1 MPLRDLLL
9 ASIFVLV
16 LPFAFRHAYIGVLL
30 WTWVSVMNPHKLA
43 FGFMHNA
50 PIAAIIG
57 GAVLVSLFFT
67 RDRVKLPGGAPI
79 VFIALFV
86 LWTCITTY
94 FAYFPGPSAEQLVK
108 VLKIQVMVFVTAAVL
123 YKWEHI
129 RWFLWVNVLS
139 LGFYGLKGGIYTIQT
154 GGGGRVWGPPGG
166 FIEGNN
172 ELALALIISI
182 PLMHFLRL
190 TTPHLWVKRILLA
203 MMVLTVVSALGT
215 QSRGALLAIIAM
227 GGVLWWRAPNK
238 LVNAVIIGTLA
249 ASVWAFMPESWYTRM
264 HTIETY
270 EDDGS
275 AMGRIFAWQTAVNVA
290 NDHVTGA
297 GFEMSVRSIF
307 NVYAP
312 DRGDSRFDSKIAR
325 AAHSIY
331 FQVLGEHGYIGLFLF
346 VMIWVSAWRVAAG
359 LRRNSRDDP
368 DIGWLYHFGGMAQV
382 ALVGW
387 AAGGAFLSLAYFD
400 FPYNLVIALVVA
412 KRWRRERETMPEVRA
427 PMPSG
432 EMARRTTGQRVLGW
446 VRTA

>member
-1 MPLRDLLL
+1 MPLRDLLMVG
-9 ASIFVLV
+9 IFAVA

-57 GAVLVSLFFT
+57 GVVLVSLFFT

-79 VFIALFV
+79 AFVALFV

-139 LGFYGLKGGIYTIQT
+139 LGFYGLKGGLYTIET

-190 TTPHLWVKRILLA
+190 TTPHLWVRRILLA
-203 MMVLTVVSALGT
+203 MMVLTAISALGT
-215 QSRGALLAIIAM
+215 QSRGALLAIVAM

-238 LVNAVIIGTLA
+238 LINFVIIGTLA
-249 ASVWAFMPESWYTRM
+249 ASVWAFMPESWSTRM

-297 GFEMSVRSIF
+297 GFDMSDRSIF

-312 DRGDSRFDSKIAR
+312 DAGNSRFDSKIAR

-346 VMIWVSAWRVAAG
+346 VMVWISGWRVAAG

-368 DIGWLYHFGGMAQV
+368 EIGWLYHFGGMAQV

-387 AAGGAFLSLAYFD
+387 VVGGAFLSLAYFD

-412 KRWRRERETMPEVRA
+412 KRWRRERETMPEVGA
-427 PMPSG
+427 PSSSG
-432 EMARRTTGQRVLGW
+432 EGARRTTGQRVLGW